1 MYTTQKYLMNQ
12 YRIILSSGSI
22 LWLDTK
28 KAIKYSKDSGYDGL
42 EILPTRKV
50 VRNIEDAIKLYGED
64 EWINFFSDLD
74 YIKGIHQN
82 WRLDIGLDKDYKIN
96 FLWSMF
102 FTVIRLIFFPNVNKS
117 KKIVGMLSKKL
128 NLPVVT
134 HDTSRK
140 WTYDNN
146 EFSGGIFLELL
157 NIKKENPEE
166 IKRWLTNKQHKI
178 VVDTRDDQSLLW
190 AKNHR
195 LKDWKSFWMQIGLE
209 NIGGV
214 QLTLIGKEGLQKIL
228 MHKMSMAEEQF
239 LWLNQQ
245 KWGGIVTVEVNPLM
259 LIVFN
264 KGKIK
269 QGLQTIADFIR
280 KTLGEGKKWSN

>member
-22 LWLDTK
+22 LWLDTE
-28 KAIKYSKDSGYDGL
+28 KAIKYSKDLGYDGL